1 MPNLATWLKT
11 DSKPIAPAE
20 KRLANRFLKY
30 WEGLRGHNDLPSI
43 TDLNLDDMGEF
54 VPYAFNLDLSDG
66 TDNPK
71 FRFIG
76 QHLLQDCGGDAT
88 NQGVSQLMPQ
98 SLLARAIRHRGEVIA
113 DGKPCVFADEF
124 INAEGHQVLYRA
136 IMLPFSGSGDQI
148 DFIVGAVSS

>member
-1 MPNLATWLKT
+1 MPNLATWLKI
-11 DSKPIAPAE
+11 DSEPISSADR
-20 KRLANRFLKY
+20 RLANRFLRY

-76 QHLLQDCGGDAT
+76 QHLLRDCGGGAT
-88 NQGVSQLMPQ
+88 NQEVSQLPP
-98 SLLARAIRHRGEVIA
+98 LRAVNRPR
-113 DGKPCVFADEF
+113 DGTQF
-124 INAEGHQVLYRA
+124 
-136 IMLPFSGSGDQI
+136 
-148 DFIVGAVSS
+148 